1 MKILKVFALTAALGA
16 TSPALAQAPAQPP
29 AQPSPEAIAA
39 ARELMSLT
47 TETMLGD
54 LVKAV
59 TAQTWPPIEQMLR
72 TRFNVDDNAIAE
84 LRREFERLQMA
95 EIGQILQEAPAIY
108 ARYFTVDEL
117 KGIIAFYRT
126 PVGMKTLKVM
136 PQAMGEFTQLMVP
149 RLQII
154 QQKVQAAFEQIL
166 KARGYLR

>member
-1 MKILKVFALTAALGA
+1 MKILRVFAFTAALAA
-16 TSPALAQAPAQPP
+16 TSPVLAQTP

-54 LVKAV
+54 LVTAV
-59 TAQTWPPIEQMLR
+59 TSQTWPPIEQMLR
-72 TRFNVDDNAIAE
+72 TRFQVNDAAITE

-136 PQAMGEFTQLMVP
+136 PQAMGEFTRMMVP
-149 RLQII
+149 RLQVI

-166 KARGYLR
+166 KARGYMR